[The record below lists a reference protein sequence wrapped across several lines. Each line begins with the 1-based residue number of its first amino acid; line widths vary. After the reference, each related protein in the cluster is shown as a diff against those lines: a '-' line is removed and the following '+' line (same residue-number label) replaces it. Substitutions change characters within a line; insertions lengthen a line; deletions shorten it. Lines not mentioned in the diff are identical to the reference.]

1 MVISLLRHE
10 VVVLDLVKLVSLQ
23 GGIVELFTRSRIDHS
38 EASEVAIIVEV
49 KRADKGVT
57 HLEDVDVAG
66 HVGELVP
73 VGS

>member
-1 MVISLLRHE
+1 MVISQLRHK

-23 GGIVELFTRSRIDHS
+23 GGIVELFTRSRIDHA
-38 EASEVAIIVEV
+38 ETSEVTLVVEV
-49 KRADKGVT
+49 EGADKSVT

-73 VGS
+73 VSG